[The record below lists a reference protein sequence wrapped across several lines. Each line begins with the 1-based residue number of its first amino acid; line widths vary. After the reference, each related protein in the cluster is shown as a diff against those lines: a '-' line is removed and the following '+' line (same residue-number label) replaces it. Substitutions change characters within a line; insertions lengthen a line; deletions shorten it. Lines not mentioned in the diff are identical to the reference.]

1 MIDEQMVGRIHRLL
15 VRRIH
20 NLERIND
27 PVYVS
32 GSLSFVSSADHVED
46 FVAAVEAVQVALG
59 G

>member
-1 MIDEQMVGRIHRLL
+1 MIAVAWLL

-27 PVYVS
+27 PIYVS